1 MVLFPFPESKPG
13 RSLKSSTW
21 LAGKFP
27 GYIYIYNIYIVV
39 YIYSVYI
46 YSIFIVY
53 IYIVTD
59 NFPSELNLYDSLG
72 ISSRKIPCLTKK
84 KGNTWEY
91 NLQLK
96 RNSSGC

>member
-27 GYIYIYNIYIVV
+27 GYIYIYIYNIYIYIVV

-46 YSIFIVY
+46 DSIFIVCIY
-53 IYIVTD
+53 IYS
-59 NFPSELNLYDSLG
+59 N
-72 ISSRKIPCLTKK
+72 R
-84 KGNTWEY
+84 
-91 NLQLK
+91 
-96 RNSSGC
+96 